1 MENRKATFK
10 PGTIHKLLQQSF
22 KDQQKTKVNNDGITV
37 MVEMLRTFVAEAA
50 ARAGQQAKSE
60 EAATVQTEHLEK
72 ILPQLLLDF

>member
-37 MVEMLRTFVAEAA
+37 MVEMLRTF
-50 ARAGQQAKSE
+50 SE